1 MNNECTGDKIAQNGQ
16 KQMSQTGIGDGFVN
30 RWKALICLSSP
41 RSYGPLFAGGDCGK
55 VKRLRSGYAAAQPDV
70 MIDEP
75 VLVQS
80 AAF

>member
-1 MNNECTGDKIAQNGQ
+1 
-16 KQMSQTGIGDGFVN
+16 
-30 RWKALICLSSP
+30 LS
-41 RSYGPLFAGGDCGK
+41 AGGDCGK

-70 MIDEP
+70 MIAAP

>member
-1 MNNECTGDKIAQNGQ
+1 
-16 KQMSQTGIGDGFVN
+16 MSQTEIGDGLATVESPNMLFEPPKSRAFVC
-30 RWKALICLSSP
+30 R
-41 RSYGPLFAGGDCGK
+41 GDCGK

-70 MIDEP
+70 MIDAP